1 MLSAYRCLDPAT
13 LKVYERSSVVVNESR
28 QPGVGCAASGDGG
41 LSAVLTFVPDN
52 WCVQEQEEPLS
63 SALPPAEPVA
73 AAGEENGSAGHNGDQ
88 GGCVNEGDQE
98 DSNHVDTD
106 SGGGWFNNFSASP
119 VGTPMSES
127 TSARHRQDLEEFS
140 ESSPALQ
147 PLHLPDDALAALPSV
162 PLASHW
168 VAGGSGHVHSAA
180 VAIAEMQGVAGLG
193 GAALLAG
200 MMGAEKSIP
209 AVPKTLAEA
218 MASPQADKWK
228 EAMQEE
234 IRCQGE
240 HQTWELTDLP
250 AGARALP
257 CKWVFAV
264 KMSADGT
271 TVERY
276 KARLVVK
283 GFAQV
288 EGVDYFDVYAP
299 VCKFAALR
307 GLLAVAAAQ
316 DLEVYHVDIKT
327 AFLHAPLEEEL
338 YMDQPPGYKQ
348 GTKVCR
354 LLKSVYGLKQAPR
367 AWHELLKQELE
378 GLGFRQSHSDP
389 ALFIRD
395 DPLCWVLVY
404 VDDML
409 AVCKGRAFVINLIAK
424 TRKVFELRDLG
435 PVQKFVGFQ
444 IERNRQEGTIK
455 IHQSQMASELLTAA
469 GFGDSKPNSLPMQP
483 KIRLGPTVEGTEVL
497 TEQQWYASTVGS
509 LLYLVVCTRPD
520 LAVSVGMLARH
531 TAGPGPEHVE
541 ALKGVLRY
549 LQGTKSLGIVYTGGT
564 ELIAYCDADLAAEL
578 RTCRSTSGFVF
589 MMGGSAFVWMSK
601 RQPAVASS
609 STQAEYMAAFAACQE
624 AMWVKLLLADLRVP
638 IQCVTIRG
646 DNQPM
651 LHLVKQPAIVAGSK
665 HIEIKYHFTR
675 EKVMLGEVKFVYVRS
690 AENLADGLTKP
701 LSKAQFFKFR
711 KEIGMSL

>member
-1 MLSAYRCLDPAT
+1 
-13 LKVYERSSVVVNESR
+13 
-28 QPGVGCAASGDGG
+28 
-41 LSAVLTFVPDN
+41 
-52 WCVQEQEEPLS
+52 
-63 SALPPAEPVA
+63 
-73 AAGEENGSAGHNGDQ
+73 
-88 GGCVNEGDQE
+88 
-98 DSNHVDTD
+98 
-106 SGGGWFNNFSASP
+106 
-119 VGTPMSES
+119 
-127 TSARHRQDLEEFS
+127 
-140 ESSPALQ
+140 
-147 PLHLPDDALAALPSV
+147 
-162 PLASHW
+162 
-168 VAGGSGHVHSAA
+168 
-180 VAIAEMQGVAGLG
+180 
-193 GAALLAG
+193 
-200 MMGAEKSIP
+200 MMGADKHIPVAPKS
-209 AVPKTLAEA
+209 LAEA
-218 MASPQADKWK
+218 LACPQADKWK
-228 EAMQEE
+228 EAMEEE
-234 IRCQGE
+234 IKCQNE

-250 AGARALP
+250 VGARALP

-264 KMSADGT
+264 KLSADGT

-307 GLLAVAAAQ
+307 GLLAIAAAQ

-327 AFLHAPLEEEL
+327 AFLNAPLEEEL
-338 YMDQPPGYKQ
+338 YMDQPPGYKH

-409 AVCKGRAFVINLIAK
+409 AVCKGKAFVVNLITK
-424 TRKVFELRDLG
+424 TREVFELRDLG

-444 IERNRQEGTIK
+444 IERDRQARTIK
-455 IHQSQMASELLTAA
+455 IHQSQMASELLVAA
-469 GFGDSKPNSLPMQP
+469 GFRDCRPNSLPMQP
-483 KIRLGPTVEGTEVL
+483 SVKLGPAVEGTEMQS
-497 TEQQWYASTVGS
+497 EQQWYASTVGS

-520 LAVSVGMLARH
+520 MAIAVGILARH
-531 TAGPGPEHVE
+531 TARPGPEHIE

-549 LQGTKSLGIVYTGGT
+549 LQGTRSLGIVYTGRT
-564 ELIAYCDADLAAEL
+564 DLTAHCDADLAAEL
-578 RTCRSTSGFVF
+578 RTSRSTSGFVF
-589 MMGGSAFVWMSK
+589 MLGNAAFIWMSK

-624 AMWVKLLLADLRVP
+624 ALWVKLLMADLKMPVK
-638 IQCVTIRG
+638 CVTVFG

-651 LHLVKQPAIVAGSK
+651 LQLVKQPMIAASSK

-675 EKVMLGEVKFVYVRS
+675 EKVMQGEVKFEYVRS
-690 AENLADGLTKP
+690 DDNLADGLTKA
-701 LSKAQFFKFR
+701 LSKAKFMKFR
-711 KEIGMSL
+711 QEIGMAM